1 MDGTAGVVEGLA
13 RTLRDAGG
21 GTVDRPLRGGG
32 TFPLSYVR
40 TGPRTGTPVVVVPGG
55 PGLASVLPYW
65 SLRSAA
71 TRRGL
76 DVVMV
81 EHRGV
86 GLSRRDHHGH
96 DLTPAD
102 VTVEDAADDLA
113 AVLDAVG
120 ADRAVVYGSSY
131 GTYVAQTLG
140 VRHPQ
145 RVAAMVLDSPLLSV
159 TGDLA
164 AGRAH
169 RRRLLWD
176 GTDPTARAV
185 RAADA
190 PADELAAVVQ
200 TVHEFAGPDVLRR
213 LLTARDHGRL
223 GRTWRW
229 AARFGDLG
237 DRVVRFVD
245 EPDLVA
251 GIAYGQLGFGLP
263 PDGGPLDPQLAPAG
277 AAAHRPPYRGEPY
290 DLPALLP
297 AFTWPTVVV
306 SGERDLRTPS
316 PVAERLTGLLPH
328 GVLLRLDRLGHSALD
343 SHQLAALL
351 VAAAAVAGT
360 VDRLPA
366 LAPRIS
372 ALPRRGASR
381 FVGTAISAAV
391 RVGG

>member
-1 MDGTAGVVEGLA
+1 MDGVAGVGRVA
-13 RTLRDAGG
+13 RSLREAGG
-21 GTVDRPLRGGG
+21 GTVERPLRGGG
-32 TFPLSYVR
+32 TFALSHVR

-71 TRRGL
+71 ARRGL

-86 GLSRRDHHGH
+86 GLSRRDHHGR
-96 DLTPAD
+96 DLPPAD

-113 AVLDAVG
+113 AVLDAQHV
-120 ADRAVVYGSSY
+120 DRAVVYGSSY
-131 GTYVAQTLG
+131 GTYVAQAFG
-140 VRHPQ
+140 VRHPR

-164 AGRAH
+164 DSRAH

-176 GTDPTARAV
+176 GPGPTARAV
-185 RAADA
+185 HAADA
-190 PADELAAVVQ
+190 PAAELAAVVQ
-200 TVHEFAGPDVLRR
+200 AVHEFAGPDVLRR
-213 LLTARDHGRL
+213 LLTARARGRL
-223 GRTWRW
+223 GRTWRLLTH
-229 AARFGDLG
+229 AGDLG
-237 DRVVRFVD
+237 ERVVRFVD

-263 PDGGPLDPQLAPAG
+263 PDGGPLDPQLPPAAVAPS
-277 AAAHRPPYRGEPY
+277 RPDYRGEPY

-297 AFTWPTVVV
+297 GFTWPTVVV
-306 SGERDLRTPS
+306 SGEWDLRTPP
-316 PVAERLTGLLPH
+316 PVAERLTGLLPR

-360 VDRLPA
+360 TDRLPA

-372 ALPRRGASR
+372 ALPRRGPSR
-381 FVGTAISAAV
+381 FLGAAVSAAV